1 MGCLWAW
8 LSLSLSLFFGGGGFI
23 NHSARWNI
31 FAYSMKA
38 WFKPLI
44 FYEFNDSEKLF
55 FLFFVF
61 FFFPCFFN
69 GFDLTKM
76 AKLVSCFTQSC
87 VLGFISITFKFYIC
101 CVLAVFCC
109 RNYEDKGTKNH
120 SLDFCL
126 WEDGKIWPS
135 IWYVSKYNSRSSI
148 YMLFYMPLKCHLDFF
163 LLLSLSLSIKNLYS
177 RRLTCTV
184 HLSVLDW

>member
-1 MGCLWAW
+1 MFFIY
-8 LSLSLSLFFGGGGFI
+8 LSFVESSW
-23 NHSARWNI
+23 RWNI
-31 FAYSMKA
+31 FACSMKTS
-38 WFKPLI
+38 FKPLI

-55 FLFFVF
+55 FFFFVF

-101 CVLAVFCC
+101 CVLAVFYC

-148 YMLFYMPLKCHLDFF
+148 YMLFYMPLKCHLDLF